1 MFYPSMI
8 FLILLLF
15 SNNRP
20 ADSGVTLQDISSS
33 FPLAK
38 VGGQFHFRFRTS
50 VGKRETVWQDV
61 INPTEKIPT
70 YHGNIFLK
78 ALRLNDL
85 GISPKSGGASAAA
98 APVASK
104 PTASPITK
112 SVTPKKT
119 PPAAEA
125 KINRSAPVAKPS
137 EEISG
142 LQSTG
147 GVIHTPKSSTPK
159 AKAKPVT
166 PKAATV
172 KQTTPKPAAKPVA
185 KPKAKS
191 KAKPSNELV
200 ASSSSD
206 DEEEDLFGG
215 NNVKNKLDADSNQLT
230 GVDLSDK
237 SEEVQHQILKAQKE
251 LKKKQMEALKEI
263 EERKNQEEKRAEDKE
278 KCAEKW
284 EKKIQVWSEENG
296 IKRSIQAL
304 LASLHTILWEDAGWK
319 PLNIGDL
326 MNDNKIKIYY
336 FKASR
341 IVHPD
346 KAIDYTPEQ
355 QYIAERVFD
364 ALSQGWNKFQAEKS
378 GPAMPF

>member
-1 MFYPSMI
+1 MFYQSMN
-8 FLILLLF
+8 FNDF
-15 SNNRP
+15 NTNRP
-20 ADSGVTLQDISSS
+20 AGSGVTLQDIMST

-38 VGGQFHFRFRTS
+38 VGGQFHYRFRTS

-61 INPTEKIPT
+61 VNPSEKIPT

-78 ALRLNDL
+78 ALKLNEL
-85 GISPKSGGASAAA
+85 GISPKAGVAASASVAASAAA
-98 APVASK
+98 APVA
-104 PTASPITK
+104 K
-112 SVTPKKT
+112 SATPKKT
-119 PPAAEA
+119 PPAAEP
-125 KINRSAPVAKPS
+125 KLTRSGSGKLSPSKPS
-137 EEISG
+137 EQIAG

-166 PKAATV
+166 PKAAT
-172 KQTTPKPAAKPVA
+172 PKAKPVAKPVA
-185 KPKAKS
+185 KPKP
-191 KAKPSNELV
+191 KPVDDDLLGGDD
-200 ASSSSD
+200 SS

-215 NNVKNKLDADSNQLT
+215 GNSVSKKLDADANQLT

-237 SEEVQHQILKAQKE
+237 SEEVQQQILKAQKE

-263 EERKNQEEKRAEDKE
+263 EARKNQEEKRAEDKE
-278 KCAEKW
+278 KSAEKW
-284 EKKIQVWSEENG
+284 EKKIQVWAEENG
-296 IKRSIQAL
+296 VKRSIQAL

-319 PLNIGDL
+319 QLNIGDL
-326 MNDNKIKIYY
+326 MNDNKIKIFY

-364 ALSQGWNKFQAEKS
+364 ALSQAWNKFQAEKS